1 MEPWLHPPYC
11 AQSEEPLS
19 ALFGMIRER
28 KAEKQGE
35 NAVTAYHDG
44 NGNGRVDSINFRP
57 ALRRVEVTF
66 TEEQYA
72 ALEGWRSANRVGD
85 RSEAVRELVRLGLL
99 AEIAR
104 VYRLVVGVSDADD
117 GGDGSFDSRS

>member
-11 AQSEEPLS
+11 AKSEEPFS
-19 ALFGMIRER
+19 ALPGMIRMR
-28 KAEKQGE
+28 RAEQQGE
-35 NAVTAYHDG
+35 DAVDACHDG
-44 NGNGRVDSINFRP
+44 NGNGRMDGITFRP
-57 ALRRVEVTF
+57 AQRRVEVTF

-104 VYRLVVGVSDADD
+104 VYRLVVGVADADEGAD
-117 GGDGSFDSRS
+117 GGFETRS

>member
-1 MEPWLHPPYC
+1 M
-11 AQSEEPLS
+11 
-19 ALFGMIRER
+19 
-28 KAEKQGE
+28 
-35 NAVTAYHDG
+35 TAYHDVS
-44 NGNGRVDSINFRP
+44 GNGRLDGINVRP
-57 ALRRVEVTF
+57 TQRRVEVTF

-104 VYRLVVGVSDADD
+104 VYRLVVGAVDAEEGAD
-117 GGDGSFDSRS
+117 GTA

>member
-1 MEPWLHPPYC
+1 MD
-11 AQSEEPLS
+11 AS
-19 ALFGMIRER
+19 
-28 KAEKQGE
+28 
-35 NAVTAYHDG
+35 HDG
-44 NGNGRVDSINFRP
+44 TGNGRMDGITFRP
-57 ALRRVEVTF
+57 AQRRVEVTF

-104 VYRLVVGVSDADD
+104 VYRLVVGVADSDD
-117 GGDGSFDSRS
+117 GADGSFETRR

>member
-1 MEPWLHPPYC
+1 M
-11 AQSEEPLS
+11 
-19 ALFGMIRER
+19 
-28 KAEKQGE
+28 
-35 NAVTAYHDG
+35 TAYHDG
-44 NGNGRVDSINFRP
+44 IGNDRLDGINVRP
-57 ALRRVEVTF
+57 AQRRVEVTF

-104 VYRLVVGVSDADD
+104 VYRLVVGAVDAEEGAD
-117 GGDGSFDSRS
+117 GTA

>member
-1 MEPWLHPPYC
+1 M
-11 AQSEEPLS
+11 
-19 ALFGMIRER
+19 
-28 KAEKQGE
+28 
-35 NAVTAYHDG
+35 TAYHNG
-44 NGNGRVDSINFRP
+44 NGNGRIDGINVRP
-57 ALRRVEVTF
+57 LRRVEVTF

-104 VYRLVVGVSDADD
+104 VYRLVVGAADAEEGAD
-117 GGDGSFDSRS
+117 GTA

>member
-1 MEPWLHPPYC
+1 M
-11 AQSEEPLS
+11 
-19 ALFGMIRER
+19 
-28 KAEKQGE
+28 
-35 NAVTAYHDG
+35 TAFH
-44 NGNGRVDSINFRP
+44 NGNGTDRVDSINFRP
-57 ALRRVEVTF
+57 SQRRVEVTF

-104 VYRLVVGVSDADD
+104 VYRLVVGAVDADEGAD
-117 GGDGSFDSRS
+117 GGFESRS